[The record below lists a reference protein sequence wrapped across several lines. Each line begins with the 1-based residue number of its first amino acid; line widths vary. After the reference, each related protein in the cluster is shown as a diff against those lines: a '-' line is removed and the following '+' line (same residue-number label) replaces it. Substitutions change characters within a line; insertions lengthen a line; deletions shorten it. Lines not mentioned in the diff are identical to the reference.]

1 MAELDEQE
9 AEQRQLQKLKELRVQ
24 GLSALARWWWV
35 AFVAMLPVIV
45 GLVLVIRWKTQHD
58 PVRCESQTNLAF
70 YPKKSGSIRSMD
82 EEQVLRLLTRRTV
95 IAKVS
100 EALGL
105 GMSGVGALSGMFEV
119 FQDYR
124 NRNFFAVKAY
134 AATEAEAILRVNAF
148 ADAAIAEYRAF
159 RLEDLRGWRESVDR
173 RKAEISNEER
183 KIESEENALNKE
195 LGVVRPVEEV
205 SRLMNQL
212 AEKRTQL
219 GDVALRLGEAES
231 LVKGLKEQ
239 LDGVDTGILD
249 EADAVKKFADKL
261 AEDEE
266 QIEKLSRIYT
276 EENPRLKNYI
286 DDRRAVQA
294 KYDAFLAKYGVKK
307 GHPINLARLDVLAT
321 QARTAQRDL
330 ERYTTQRAAILSE
343 IDRCNERIAT
353 LSTVLPRY
361 AGLKNRRDGLQS
373 ARQTIEETDASVKYL
388 EASVKTELYQLE
400 QAMVASKKETFSKK
414 KLIVI
419 FGGGAAI
426 GGLTLFL
433 AVLLDL
439 VFGKI
444 RSRAELESAVDVTML
459 GVLGENGD
467 APEDVFLRFNEALA
481 GKKTLFLLPLSGV
494 TLEKSFRETLSLQC
508 SMAGQRTLFLEVRS
522 ADRCPDDPRATT
534 FTAVSYNGDHGVMPV
549 VDTRRLSVS
558 ETALLEAD
566 LKMLQSDFDLVM
578 VSLADEVGR
587 AKTAVN
593 QLLKLCDATI
603 AVAGVRM
610 TPRRVFRTFVEA
622 AVAAGRSVF
631 ALGLLRTL
639 ILAALLPAVLG
650 GCYWT
655 RLTNNYEQYPD
666 LVDVGDGSVDE
677 NRLSEAEAKEQIEF
691 LKKLEAEPPEEFRIN
706 AGDQV
711 NLVVYDHPDISGLTT
726 VTPDGYIGIVF
737 LGQVKVAGL
746 TLGEAAKK
754 IEAGLGRFLKK
765 PAVGLTPLSISSQT
779 VSLFGG
785 VAKPGIYT
793 ISSDMRLADLY
804 AKAGGSG
811 VRKIDGQDLDVADL
825 SHSYIFRKG
834 YEGALPVD
842 FERAINGGDPLH
854 NVRLKKHDRIVV
866 GTRTEAFVTVIGH
879 IKSPHTKLWNPNLNL
894 MEVLTSAGWLDETYW
909 PNVIIIRGGVV
920 DPLLYKVNVDD
931 ILAGKRPNVRL
942 ASGDIVYVPHDN
954 ISEYNVFIRKLMPT
968 GQLFNMLT
976 SPFTTWNTFQNS
988 SGSSGK

>member
-1 MAELDEQE
+1 MAELDERE
-9 AEQRQLQKLKELRVQ
+9 AELRQMQKLRELRVQ
-24 GLSALARWWWV
+24 GLSALVRWWWLSLV
-35 AFVAMLPVIV
+35 VMLPVVIA
-45 GLVLVIRWKTQHD
+45 LVFFIRWKTVHD

-70 YPKKSGSIRSMD
+70 YPKKSGNIRAMD
-82 EEQVLRLLTRRTV
+82 DEQVLRLLTRRTV
-95 IAKVS
+95 IAKVAES
-100 EALGL
+100 LGL
-105 GMSGVGALSGMFEV
+105 GTAGVGALTGIFEV

-124 NRNFFAVKAY
+124 NHNFFAVKAY
-134 AATEAEAILRVNAF
+134 APTEDEAILRVNAF

-183 KIESEENALNKE
+183 KIEMEENALNKE
-195 LGVVRPVEEV
+195 LGVVRPIEEV
-205 SRLMNQL
+205 GRLVQQR
-212 AEKRTQL
+212 ADKRTQL
-219 GDVALRLGEAES
+219 ADAALRLGEAES
-231 LVKGLKEQ
+231 LVKSLKSQ
-239 LDGVDTGILD
+239 LGEIDTSILD
-249 EADAVKKFADKL
+249 EADVVKKFADKL

-276 EENPRLKNYI
+276 EENPRLKNYL
-286 DDRRAVQA
+286 DDRRTVQA

-307 GHPINLARLDVLAT
+307 GQPINLVRLDVLAT

-330 ERYTTQRAAILSE
+330 EHYTTQRKAILSE
-343 IDRCNERIAT
+343 IDRCNARIET

-361 AGLKNRRDGLQS
+361 EGLKNRRDGLQA

-388 EASVKTELYQLE
+388 EASVKSEFYQLE
-400 QAMVASKKETFSKK
+400 QAMSASKKEVFSKK

-419 FGGGAAI
+419 LGGGSAI
-426 GGLTLFL
+426 GVL
-433 AVLLDL
+433 ALLLAILLDL

-444 RSRAELESAVDVTML
+444 RSRAELEAAMDVTML
-459 GVLGENGD
+459 GVLGADGD
-467 APEDVFLRFNEALA
+467 APEDVFLRFNESLA
-481 GKKTLFLLPLSGV
+481 GKKTIFLLPLTGV
-494 TLEKSFRETLSLQC
+494 KLGGAFRESLSLQC
-508 SMAGQRTLFLEVRS
+508 SMAGLRTLFLEVRAAES
-522 ADRCPDDPRATT
+522 CPDDPTATT
-534 FTAVSYNGDHGVMPV
+534 FTAVSYNSDRGVMPV
-549 VDTRRLSVS
+549 VDTKRLSVS
-558 ETALLEAD
+558 EIALLEAD
-566 LKMLQSDFDLVM
+566 LKMIQSDFDLVM
-578 VSLADEVGR
+578 VSLADESGR
-587 AKTAVN
+587 AKTAVT

-610 TPRRVFRTFVEA
+610 TPRRAFRDLVGT

-631 ALGLLRTL
+631 AIGLLRSML
-639 ILAALLPAVLG
+639 LAALLPLVLG

-655 RLTNNYEQYPD
+655 RMTGNYEQYPD
-666 LVDVGDGSVDE
+666 LVDVGDGSIDE
-677 NRLSEAEAKEQIEF
+677 NRMTEAEAKEQLEF
-691 LKKLEAEPPEEFRIN
+691 LKKLDAEPPEEFRIN

-711 NLVVYDHPDISGLTT
+711 NLVVYDHPDISGMTT

-825 SHSYIFRKG
+825 SRSYIFRNG

-879 IKSPHTKLWNPNLNL
+879 IRSPHTKLWNPNLNL

-988 SGSSGK
+988 SK